1 MPRGGRKRGNKGGAT
16 DAAQRK
22 KQICFCSVKGCV
34 YTSSDAFNLRRHQ
47 VICEQKAHS
56 ALTGQNASKGTRTYS
71 NGRYV
76 GDIVDNLMHG
86 HGIYTFTRG
95 PGCGQILKA
104 TFVNDQ
110 CTGPGIVS
118 YPDGDMYDGY
128 FLDFMK
134 HGEGTYYWTS
144 GEKHKGTFVND
155 ECTGPGIR
163 SFPDGNVYDGSH
175 LAYLKHGE
183 GTYTFSDGTK
193 YIGSYV
199 DDKCHG
205 QGINIFASGETY
217 EGSFS
222 HGKWNGQGINTL
234 ADGQRYS
241 HYLENLFLFLSKLKS
256 FYILD
261 SKGFL
266 STT

>member
-1 MPRGGRKRGNKGGAT
+1 MTRDTARGPIRGPTATSISLSLNGAT
-16 DAAQRK
+16 LSN
-22 KQICFCSVKGCV
+22 I
-34 YTSSDAFNLRRHQ
+34 L
-47 VICEQKAHS
+47 
-56 ALTGQNASKGTRTYS
+56 LTNNFFFHCT
-71 NGRYV
+71 YV
-76 GDIVDNLMHG
+76 GSVVNGELHG
-86 HGIYTFTRG
+86 
-95 PGCGQILKA
+95 Q
-104 TFVNDQ
+104 
-110 CTGPGIVS
+110 
-118 YPDGDMYDGY
+118 
-128 FLDFMK
+128 
-134 HGEGTYYWTS
+134 GTYYWTS

-163 SFPDGNVYDGSH
+163 SFPDGDVYDGSH

-241 HYLENLFLFLSKLKS
+241 HFLENLFLFLSTLKS
-256 FYILD
+256 FCILD